1 MKSREE
7 ELAGKVRS
15 YLDQAA
21 ADLRPGLAYRLQQAR
36 ALALGRASEASR
48 TAGSGRLAA
57 AHGLVGAG
65 AGGGNLPAASQG
77 RPALTSGRLWLGVGL
92 VALAVLGWQQWTT
105 YQEIAEVEALDAQ
118 ILTSDL
124 PIDAFVDR
132 GFRLFLEVAPQMK
145 LPDEGAVEP
154 AEAEPADEPAAAE
167 PREGAPAVQTEAQAP
182 AAAPA
187 KPAE

>member
-36 ALALGRASEASR
+36 AQALGRLGDATQSAE
-48 TAGSGRLAA
+48 SGRLVG

-65 AGGGNLPAASQG
+65 AGGGNLPSIGQH
-77 RPALTSGRLWLGVGL
+77 RPLFSSGRLWVGVGV
-92 VALAVLGWQQWTT
+92 VALAILAWQQWSA

-132 GFRLFLEVAPQMK
+132 GFRLFLEVAPE
-145 LPDEGAVEP
+145 LVEP
-154 AEAEPADEPAAAE
+154 AEDPA
-167 PREGAPAVQTEAQAP
+167 PREGEPSATTEVQAP
-182 AAAPA
+182 VPAAA